1 MHIESLTGNTL
12 IESRGDP
19 YGGDS
24 SMMEN
29 KCVILDLMIE
39 LDAIAA
45 TSIFTNWYYIVK
57 NLKVRFYTLNVTWL
71 DYR

>member
-1 MHIESLTGNTL
+1 MHIQSLTGTTFVEFL
-12 IESRGDP
+12 GDS
-19 YGGDS
+19 YVVDS

-29 KCVILDLMIE
+29 KSVILDLMIE

-57 NLKVRFYTLNVTWL
+57 NLKVRFYTWNVTWV

>member
-1 MHIESLTGNTL
+1 MHIQSLTGNTL
-12 IESRGDP
+12 VEFLGDT

-29 KCVILDLMIE
+29 KSVILDLMIE

-57 NLKVRFYTLNVTWL
+57 NLKVRFYTWNVTWV